1 MRSEASLLRA
11 LLTKV
16 CYEVCVEPELQPV
29 SNPDDFPLPLSTLRS
44 EHVWILQKMG
54 FGVAGQKG
62 ALWMCEYL
70 FPFQ

>member
-1 MRSEASLLRA
+1 M
-11 LLTKV
+11 
-16 CYEVCVEPELQPV
+16 CVEPELQPI

-62 ALWMCEYL
+62 AFVDVRVFIPLPIAPHL
-70 FPFQ
+70 SHPH